1 MHYVGENELNK
12 VTLIVQTLNEN
23 IGLRTIMPQIKEG
36 WCDQIII
43 LDGNSTDGSIEWCE
57 NNGYTVFRQKKRG
70 GWDAYKE
77 LFQSG
82 LIEGEVVITMSPDG
96 NCLTEAIPV
105 LIKKMNEGY
114 DMVVA
119 SRYKALAISYD
130 DTKLSKLANRVFTWL
145 INRLCHL
152 ELTDSLGI
160 YRAYKKELASEFGLD
175 REPNWYIRQL
185 MKMTTLVSWE
195 IALSMRCGKMGK
207 RVGEIPS
214 DEPLRIDDDHSP
226 RSLHKRLGHGF
237 SMIGQFC
244 YELVRR

>member
-1 MHYVGENELNK
+1 MK
-12 VTLIVQTLNEN
+12 CTLIVQTLNEH
-23 IGLRTIMPQIKEG
+23 IGLKVIMPQIKKE

-43 LDGNSTDGSIEWCE
+43 LDGNSTDGSAEWCE
-57 NNGYTVFRQKKRG
+57 NNGYSVFRQKRRG

-82 LIEGEVVITMSPDG
+82 LIEGDIVITLSPDG

-105 LIKKMNEGY
+105 LINKMGEGY

-130 DTKLSKLANRVFTWL
+130 DTKLSSLANRIFTGL

-160 YRAYKKELASEFGLD
+160 YRAYRRELPGEFGLD
-175 REPNWYIRQL
+175 KEPNWYIRQL

-195 IALSMRCGKMGK
+195 IALSMRCGKTGK

-214 DEPLRIDDDHSP
+214 DEPLRIDDDRNP
-226 RSLHKRLGHGF
+226 RGLHRRLGHGF

-244 YELVRR
+244 YELARR